1 MATLREIK
9 RRISSVDKTQQMT
22 AAMKTVSAVK
32 VRNAQ
37 QALFAMRPYA
47 ANLAEVIARLSVHSA
62 EEAHYLLGVRPEER
76 TVLVVITSDRGLCG
90 AFNNNII
97 KAAVEYVEEHRRK
110 YKAEPDIVA
119 VGRKGRDALAKIGF
133 NVVDEYVGFFK
144 EMTFDDARII
154 GEKAISEFEEGD
166 VDRVDFLYPH
176 FFSAGTQKISVRS
189 VLPIKIEDMV
199 LEEEVDMPG
208 IERYGDV
215 EYIFEPTRAE
225 ILETLLPL
233 YVNVQVWR
241 ILQESVS
248 SEHGARMMA
257 MEQATSNCED
267 VLSELTLHY
276 NKARQAAITNE
287 LLEVASTAEAVK

>member
-9 RRISSVDKTQQMT
+9 RRISSVDKTKQMT
-22 AAMKTVSAVK
+22 AAMKTVAAVK

-62 EEAHYLLGVRPEER
+62 EGAHYLLQTRPEER

-110 YKAEPDIVA
+110 YKTEPDIVA
-119 VGRKGRDALAKIGF
+119 VGRKGRDALAKTGF
-133 NVVDEYVGFFK
+133 NVVDEYVGFFR

-176 FFSAGTQKISVRS
+176 FFSTGTQEISVRS
-189 VLPIKIEDMV
+189 VLPIKIEDML
-199 LEEEVDMPG
+199 LEEEVDMAG

-215 EYIFEPTRAE
+215 EYLFEPTRAE
-225 ILETLLPL
+225 ILTRLLPL

-267 VLSELTLHY
+267 ILGELTLHF
-276 NKARQAAITNE
+276 NKARQAAITKE
-287 LLEVASTAEAVK
+287 LLEVASTAEAIK

>member
-9 RRISSVDKTQQMT
+9 RRISSVDKIGQMT
-22 AAMKTVSAVK
+22 AAMRTVSAVK

-47 ANLAEVIARLSVHSA
+47 ANLAEIIARLSVHSR
-62 EEAHYLLGVRPEER
+62 EEAHYLLHVRPEQR

-90 AFNNNII
+90 AFNSNII
-97 KAAVEYVEEHRRK
+97 KFAVDYVEEHRRK
-110 YKAEPDIVA
+110 YQTEPDVVA
-119 VGRKGRDALAKIGF
+119 VGRKGRDALAKMGY
-133 NVVDEYVGFFK
+133 NLVDEYVGFFK

-166 VDRVDFLYPH
+166 VDRVDFVYPH
-176 FFSAGTQKISVRS
+176 FISAGSREILIRS

-199 LEEEVDMPG
+199 LEEEVDMAN
-208 IERYGDV
+208 IERHGDV
-215 EYIFEPTRAE
+215 EYIFEPTETE

-248 SEHGARMMA
+248 SEHGARMVA
-257 MEQATSNCED
+257 MEQATSNCKD
-267 VLSELTLHY
+267 ILDELTLHY
-276 NKARQAAITNE
+276 NKARQTAITKE

>member
-1 MATLREIK
+1 
-9 RRISSVDKTQQMT
+9 
-22 AAMKTVSAVK
+22 
-32 VRNAQ
+32 
-37 QALFAMRPYA
+37 
-47 ANLAEVIARLSVHSA
+47 
-62 EEAHYLLGVRPEER
+62 
-76 TVLVVITSDRGLCG
+76 LVVITSDRGLCG

-119 VGRKGRDALAKIGF
+119 VGRKGRDALAKTGF
-133 NVVDEYVGFFK
+133 NVVDEYVGFFR

-189 VLPIKIEDMV
+189 VLPIKIEDMI
-199 LEEEVDMPG
+199 LEEEVDMAG

-267 VLSELTLHY
+267 IMGELTLHY
-276 NKARQAAITNE
+276 NKARQAAITKE

>member
-1 MATLREIK
+1 MPTLREIK
-9 RRISSVDKTQQMT
+9 RRISSVDKTRQMT
-22 AAMKTVSAVK
+22 AAMKTVAAVK

-37 QALFAMRPYA
+37 AALFAIRPYA
-47 ANLAEVIARLSVHSA
+47 ANLAEVIARLAVHSDR
-62 EEAHYLLGVRPEER
+62 EAHYLLQVRPEQR

-97 KAAVEYVEEHRRK
+97 KTAVGYVEEHRRK
-110 YKAEPDIVA
+110 YAAEPDVVA
-119 VGRKGRDALAKIGF
+119 VGRKGRDALAKMGY
-133 NVVDEYVGFFK
+133 NLVDEYVGFFK
-144 EMTFDDARII
+144 GMTFGDARII

-176 FFSAGTQKISVRS
+176 FFSTGTQEISIRS
-189 VLPIKIEDMV
+189 VLPIKIEDML
-199 LEEEVDMPG
+199 LEEEVDIAG
-208 IERYGDV
+208 IERYGEV
-215 EYIFEPTRAE
+215 EYIFEPTKTE
-225 ILETLLPL
+225 ILARLLPL

-267 VLSELTLHY
+267 MLGELTLQY
-276 NKARQAAITNE
+276 NKARQAAITKE